1 MPLLEQVAIFLAT
14 AVFLVPLFRRV
25 KLGAVL
31 GYLAAGALI
40 GPWGLRLIADGET
53 TLQFAEL
60 GVVLLLFLVG
70 LELEPSRLWAL
81 RRPVFGFGGAQVLLS
96 ALVLGYIATLFGLS
110 WQASI
115 IAGAGLA
122 MSSTALVLSSLGERG
137 ELETPHGRTSFAILL
152 FQDLAVIPLLAL
164 LPLLSGE
171 GAQGSGGWIA
181 AAKGVGAIVGVII
194 ASRLVV

>member
-1 MPLLEQVAIFLAT
+1 MNLLEQAAIFLVT
-14 AVFLVPLFRRV
+14 AVIVVPLFRRMQ
-25 KLGAVL
+25 LGAVL
-31 GYLAAGALI
+31 GYLAAGAII
-40 GPWGLRLIADGET
+40 GPWGLGLIADADA
-53 TLQFAEL
+53 TLNFAEM

-96 ALVLGYIATLFGLS
+96 AVVLGYIASVFGLP

-152 FQDLAVIPLLAL
+152 FQDVSVIPLLAL

-171 GAQGSGGWIA
+171 GAQGTGGWIA
-181 AAKGVGAIVGVII
+181 AAKGV
-194 ASRLVV
+194 